1 MDIAEKVEAQ
11 MKDRIRKLNEQLST
25 IRTGRANPQVL
36 EPIKVEYYGQFVP
49 IKQVAA
55 VSVPEARTLEIR
67 PWDPS
72 AVEAIEKAIQKSDL
86 GIMPQKGDKLLRLNF
101 PAMTEDRRKDL
112 CKAIGK
118 IGEEY
123 RVSVRGERHAGMEG
137 LKEKVK
143 KEHLPEDQKKALEVQ
158 IQKLTDQY
166 VKQVDEIVA
175 AKQKEITTV

>member
-1 MDIAEKVEAQ
+1 MDIAAKVETQ
-11 MKDRIRKLNEQLST
+11 MKDRIQKLHDQLST

-36 EPIKVEYYGQFVP
+36 EPIKVEYYGQLVP

-55 VSVPEARTLEIR
+55 ISVPEARTLEIR

-101 PAMTEDRRKDL
+101 PAMTEERRKEL
-112 CKAIGK
+112 AKVIGK

-123 RVSVRGERHAGMEG
+123 RVSVRAERRDAMEE
-137 LKEKVK
+137 LKEKLK
-143 KEHLPEDQKKALEVQ
+143 KEHLPEDQKKNLENQ
-158 IQKLTDQY
+158 IQKLTDHY
-166 VKQVDEIVA
+166 VKQVDEVIA